1 MTYKALVV
9 EEIDKKFIKSL
20 KELPLEDLDKN
31 DILIKVSYSALN
43 YKDALSANGN
53 KGVTRNYPHT
63 PGIDAAGVVKRSN
76 SKDFKEGDKVIVTS
90 YDLGMNTPGSFS
102 EYISVP
108 KEWVI
113 PLPKNLSQ
121 KEAIAIGTAG
131 LTSAIGVEKLIK
143 NSLQP
148 IEKILVTGASGGVGS
163 FSVKLLS
170 HLGFEVTAFSRSK
183 DNYEFLKT
191 IGATEVISEIE
202 TDENKP
208 LLKPKF
214 DAVFDVVG
222 GKIAQE
228 LLKQIKKEGSMA
240 ICGLVDSYR
249 LDTTVFPFILRG
261 INLLGVDSAQYPYK
275 NRVELWQKLAN
286 EWKMDISDLIDEKSF
301 DLLPRLLDDMLKGET
316 RGRVIIKI

>member
-9 EEIDKKFIKSL
+9 DEIDKKFIKSV
-20 KELPLEDLDKN
+20 KELPLEDLDRN

-63 PGIDAAGVVKRSN
+63 PGIDAVGVVKRSN
-76 SKDFKEGDKVIVTS
+76 SKDFKEGDEVIVTS